1 MDVQFIINKPPATI
15 SKIVTQLLLRFT
27 FIFMLKH

>member
-1 MDVQFIINKPPATI
+1 MDVQFIINKPRANI